1 MRVLWSDDQE
11 KVALPEL
18 GGLIVEVVEAVAK
31 HLSVSA
37 NSEVSIAF
45 VDDDEISHLNSVYRG
60 KEGPTD
66 VLSFPI
72 GDDIL
77 DESGAPQ
84 GQMLGD
90 VIISAERA
98 VFQAAE
104 LGHSVE
110 REFAFL
116 LVHGLLHLL
125 GYEHGDDMGAMG
137 KMTEEVLVGIG
148 LVR

>member
-11 KVALPEL
+11 EVTLPEL
-18 GGLIVEVVEAVAK
+18 EGLIMEVAEAVAK

-37 NSEVSIAF
+37 NCEVSIAF
-45 VDDDEISHLNSVYRG
+45 VDDDEMSRLNSAYRS

-104 LGHSVE
+104 LGHSFE
-110 REFAFL
+110 RELAFL

-137 KMTEEVLVGIG
+137 KVTEEILAGIG